1 VGTDRSDSVFTI
13 QVVGVGAP
21 NGGESLSSGST
32 YPIRWATNKT
42 QSAVATVRLEYTKN
56 AGTTWTLIKTLPEQ
70 TGDPINPGIYN
81 WTVPTVSSPKYQCK
95 VKVTLKKAGGTVV
108 GSDASDSYFT
118 ILP

>member
-1 VGTDRSDSVFTI
+1 VGTDRSNSVFTI

-42 QSAVATVRLEYTKN
+42 QSAVATARLEYTKD
-56 AGTTWTLIKTLPEQ
+56 AGATWTLIKILPEQ

-81 WTVPTVSSPKYQCK
+81 WTVPTVTSAKHQCK
-95 VKVTLKKAGGTVV
+95 VKVTLKNAGGTIV
-108 GSDASDSYFT
+108 GSDTSDNYFS